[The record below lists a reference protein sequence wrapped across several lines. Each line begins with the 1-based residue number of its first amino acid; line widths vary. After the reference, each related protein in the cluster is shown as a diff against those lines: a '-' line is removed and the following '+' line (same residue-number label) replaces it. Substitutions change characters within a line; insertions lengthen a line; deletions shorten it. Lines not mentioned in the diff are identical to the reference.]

1 MSKDGIFD
9 KKIKGILKQEINNVP
24 DNINYVFDTA
34 INKCVKHKRFKLK
47 QAAGICAACLMITVI
62 LGITASTYASNI
74 PVLKNIFKTFKLNRY
89 ENYDMYASDID
100 VTKESNG
107 IKMTINKVIYD
118 GLDLELFYTLEFQ
131 EPINKKPDFKDI
143 DIEINGKKANFGYG
157 ASGEFYND
165 NKTYVGRIDY
175 SIVSKSMIPE
185 DMSEFNDNAIDI
197 PDQFMLN
204 VIFNK
209 IQVRRDEKYI
219 KGKWKFDIP
228 VTDESTRDK
237 VKEYDT
243 KIDLSSIQ
251 KGLKVNKITTTPI
264 NTVLQISNKDNT
276 ENILSFIAFDDKGR
290 SIERKSLKSTAREN
304 DDREYMEFTN
314 AYFKEPYEDTKSITF
329 IPYHMIFDE
338 DRLKNSSSNSDSA
351 VAGKESSD
359 GRIEIKLNLNGETK
373 LTTKNGKDYGVIT
386 KVEVLDDKTNLYYK
400 PTIGNY
406 NIFEGIYNNN
416 KNYDVAYPVYHGDC
430 KDEVITKYISETGE
444 FVVQFNKPLTSDEYT
459 LSYYDN
465 SKVEVYYFDKA
476 FTVNIK

>member
-1 MSKDGIFD
+1 MSKDDIFD
-9 KKIKGILKQEINNVP
+9 KKIKGILKQEINNIP

-89 ENYDMYASDID
+89 ENYDKYASDID

-131 EPINKKPDFKDI
+131 EPINKKPNFKDI
-143 DIEINGKKANFGYG
+143 DIEINDKKANFGYG

-204 VIFNK
+204 VRFNNVQ
-209 IQVRRDEKYI
+209 IGRDEKYI

-228 VTDESTRDK
+228 VSNESTRGK

-243 KIDLSSIQ
+243 KIDLSNIE

-290 SIERKSLKSTAREN
+290 SIGGKSSNSRGTTNEK
-304 DDREYMEFTN
+304 DEYMEFTN

-329 IPYHMIFDE
+329 IPYHRIFNE
-338 DRLKNSSSNSDSA
+338 EQLKNSTSNNGGS
-351 VAGKESSD
+351 VGEKESSD
-359 GRIEIKLNLNGETK
+359 GRIEVKLNLNGETK
-373 LTTKNGKDYGVIT
+373 LITKDGKDYGVIT

-416 KNYDVAYPVYHGDC
+416 KNYDVAYPVYHGDY
-430 KDEVITKYISETGE
+430 KDEVTTKYISETGE
-444 FVVQFNKPLTSDEYT
+444 FVVQFNKPLRNDEYI

-465 SKVEVYYFDKA
+465 SKMEVYYFDKA